1 MQLHFIKVSHQ
12 NCQLI
17 CYIEN
22 DEVFNRTLEA
32 KSLLRH
38 DLMHYCVETVAGLKN
53 SFFAILAKHNI
64 TDEAE
69 LMITERVVVI
79 LQKMDIDQNYTP
91 ANYFKILKNSFIY
104 QQEPVPEFIT
114 YDLIEKIGIKYLDL
128 LQKYNDLKTGNDN
141 RIILEF

>member
-12 NCQLI
+12 NYQLI
-17 CYIEN
+17 CYMEN
-22 DEVFNRTLEA
+22 VEVYNKTLEA

-38 DLMHYCVETVAGLKN
+38 DLMHYCFETVAGLKN
-53 SFFAILAKHNI
+53 SFFAILAKYNI
-64 TDEAE
+64 SDEEE

-91 ANYFKILKNSFIY
+91 ANYFKILKNSFIF

-114 YDLIEKIGIKYLDL
+114 YDLIEKVGIKYMGL
-128 LQKYNDLKTGNDN
+128 LQKYNDLKTGSEN